1 MSKSGTNL
9 YLEVLKNVSRAQNV
23 WRLAQDIKQSVDNR
37 IAYTFE
43 IKRENSL
50 FLSVSEWLLQHTSI
64 TIRQFEAIKKYES
77 NTSELRLF
85 VKPVH
90 RQWITLEGERIFI
103 SFTERDP
110 IKDNDLFS
118 GKQQQESSL
127 TLGSYT
133 KKGSLAIQELL
144 SKLASRNNEFRSMW
158 IPSRYSGWEQSPAD
172 VVRGFENLVL
182 SNSAETL
189 IRNDLKLF
197 SESEDQYNKFS
208 LPYKRNYLF
217 YGPPGTG
224 KSSLAQAIAFTL
236 DVDLYVLD
244 ISYMDK
250 DAKLLETITEVPKG
264 SVLLIEDIDAASV
277 SLDREAKGNS
287 NLSLSS
293 ILNILD
299 GAISA
304 RGIITILTSNRPSS
318 LDDALLR
325 SGRMDV
331 KIHLDY
337 LDKTET
343 EELLEK
349 IIGRKVNLE
358 VNQKICPADIM
369 EIVKRNMFN
378 HTRLIEEVKTYVK
391 NPKPLDG
398 IAEFEKI

>member
-43 IKRENSL
+43 IKREDSL

>member
-110 IKDNDLFS
+110 IKDNNLFS

>member
-64 TIRQFEAIKKYES
+64 TIRQFEAVKKYES

-103 SFTERDP
+103 SFTEGDP

-197 SESEDQYNKFS
+197 SESEDQYNKLS

-277 SLDREAKGNS
+277 SLDREAKDNS

-325 SGRMDV
+325 SGRMDL

>member
-64 TIRQFEAIKKYES
+64 TIRQFEAVKKYES

-158 IPSRYSGWEQSPAD
+158 IPGRYSGWEQSPAD

-197 SESEDQYNKFS
+197 SESEDQYNKLS

-325 SGRMDV
+325 SGRMDL